1 MSEFNFEKLI
11 LKFTKGVEITIKK
24 ENIDELI
31 KNMESHPLIR
41 ELISDIGFERV
52 DLFRKKFIHAKGDW
66 RKFEDQFV
74 NSKIARKYPMH
85 HLAKAFDQQD
95 IFNITDSVL
104 EEFSK
109 KISSAMSGFEILYFP
124 TFRRVEEDLHNL
136 GYDEDKLLNQED
148 TIIQFGM
155 DDVSRKFKSIEN
167 KIDRLLKDG
176 FSKISSEILS
186 QLIEDEKAA

>member
-1 MSEFNFEKLI
+1 
-11 LKFTKGVEITIKK
+11 
-24 ENIDELI
+24 
-31 KNMESHPLIR
+31 
-41 ELISDIGFERV
+41 
-52 DLFRKKFIHAKGDW
+52 
-66 RKFEDQFV
+66 
-74 NSKIARKYPMH
+74 
-85 HLAKAFDQQD
+85 
-95 IFNITDSVL
+95 
-104 EEFSK
+104 
-109 KISSAMSGFEILYFP
+109 MSGFEILYFP

-186 QLIEDEKAA
+186 QLIEYEKAA

>member
-1 MSEFNFEKLI
+1 M
-11 LKFTKGVEITIKK
+11 
-24 ENIDELI
+24 
-31 KNMESHPLIR
+31 
-41 ELISDIGFERV
+41 
-52 DLFRKKFIHAKGDW
+52 
-66 RKFEDQFV
+66 
-74 NSKIARKYPMH
+74 
-85 HLAKAFDQQD
+85 
-95 IFNITDSVL
+95 
-104 EEFSK
+104 
-109 KISSAMSGFEILYFP
+109 YFP